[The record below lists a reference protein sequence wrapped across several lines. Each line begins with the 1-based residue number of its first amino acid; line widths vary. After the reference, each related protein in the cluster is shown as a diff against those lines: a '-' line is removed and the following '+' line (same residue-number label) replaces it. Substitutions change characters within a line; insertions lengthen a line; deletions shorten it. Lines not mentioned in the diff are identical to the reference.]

1 MGQGRGGGRGLRP
14 VAEPD
19 AGKVQGMNRSQTLHW
34 LALGAFVV
42 LAFVAPRLL
51 PSNMTQLVDLMVFI
65 LIALAW
71 DMLGGQMGY
80 NSFGNILFFGIGMY
94 LLASIQVWAGGF
106 SLAAYN
112 SAKGG
117 DLESFVVEPS
127 TFLWSLFLGLVVI
140 AVVNFVIGLLLGTQ
154 LLRMR
159 GHYFAVGTLGL
170 GVAAGE
176 FAGSWDLIGG
186 GSGMNYLQPP
196 AGVTLMPLLYY
207 TGLAVVVAFL
217 LLLTWLY
224 RTRFGFI
231 MNAIRDNEDKA
242 EAMGLPT
249 AEVKAFTWAIAGFFT
264 AIAGGIYGSAKNF
277 IDPTE
282 VAFSLPTVGVWM
294 LLMPLIGGKGTIWG
308 PVLGA
313 VIFQLFK
320 EFFWTYL
327 FGWQRVAL
335 GLLIV
340 VIVVFFPGGV
350 MGGLERLRSM
360 TGRGKG
366 EKAA

>member
-1 MGQGRGGGRGLRP
+1 MFKQSP
-14 VAEPD
+14 A
-19 AGKVQGMNRSQTLHW
+19 QW
-34 LALGAFVV
+34 LAALVA
-42 LAFVAPRLL
+42 LAIVIVAPFVL
-51 PSNMTQLVDLMVFI
+51 PNNMSQLVDLMVFI
-65 LIALAW
+65 LLALGW

-94 LLASIQVWAGGF
+94 LVASTQVWWGGF
-106 SLAAYN
+106 SLADYN

-117 DLESFVVEPS
+117 NLESFTVTPPVYV
-127 TFLWSLFLGLVVI
+127 TSLI
-140 AVVNFVIGLLLGTQ
+140 AGLLLAALINFLIGLIVGSQ
-154 LLRMR
+154 LLQTR

-176 FAGSWDLIGG
+176 FAGTIGLLGG
-186 GSGMNYLQPP
+186 GSGMNFIQPP
-196 AGVTLMPLLYY
+196 EGVTLSFLLYY
-207 TGLAVVVAFL
+207 LGIGVVVVFYLFL
-217 LLLTWLY
+217 VWLHK
-224 RTRFGFI
+224 TRFGLV

-249 AEVKAFTWAIAGFFT
+249 ARVKAIAWAVAAAFT
-264 AIAGGIYGSAKNF
+264 AIAGGIYGAGKNF

-308 PVLGA
+308 PIIGA
-313 VIFQLFK
+313 VAFQLFK
-320 EFFWTYL
+320 EFFWTFL

-340 VIVVFFPGGV
+340 VIVVFFPDGI
-350 MGGLERLRSM
+350 MGGLQALRRRM
-360 TGRGKG
+360 GRTQGG
-366 EKAA
+366 EAAS